1 MTDAQLAG
9 KKKKRKKHDSLFR
22 KALENPIAAREFLTV
37 HLPPAVLKLV
47 DLENITLEKESFIE
61 KNLKSYISDVLFST
75 KIANKEAY
83 IFVLAEHQSK
93 PDPLMAMRLMR
104 YMLSICERY
113 AARTPKGSTLPL
125 VYPLVVYNGRE
136 KYTAKRNFWDLC
148 SDGEMM
154 RKFWNE
160 EYQLIDL
167 NDIPDEE
174 LKKHAW
180 VGTLEFF
187 LKYARARD
195 LLQKWRE
202 IAGLIPEL
210 IKVRQGYD
218 YLEIIMQYTLIGI
231 EKNDKIELENL
242 VKSYLTEEESER
254 FMVSLAKHWEQEG
267 FDKGKEEGINEGIET
282 TAVRMI
288 EKGADLA
295 FISGV
300 TGISVPELR
309 ALQLKVKTSN

>member
-1 MTDAQLAG
+1 
-9 KKKKRKKHDSLFR
+9 
-22 KALENPIAAREFLTV
+22 
-37 HLPPAVLKLV
+37 
-47 DLENITLEKESFIE
+47 
-61 KNLKSYISDVLFST
+61 
-75 KIANKEAY
+75 
-83 IFVLAEHQSK
+83 
-93 PDPLMAMRLMR
+93 
-104 YMLSICERY
+104 
-113 AARTPKGSTLPL
+113 
-125 VYPLVVYNGRE
+125 
-136 KYTAKRNFWDLC
+136 
-148 SDGEMM
+148 M

-167 NDIPDEE
+167 NNVPDEE

-202 IAGLIPEL
+202 IAGLIPEI

-242 VKSYLTEEESER
+242 VKSYLTEEETER

-267 FDKGKEEGINEGIET
+267 YEKGKEEGREEGINEGIEKGIEA
-282 TAVRMI
+282 TAVKML
-288 EKGADLA
+288 EKGADLE

-300 TGISVPELR
+300 TGISIAELSV
-309 ALQLKVKTSN
+309 LQSKLKTSN